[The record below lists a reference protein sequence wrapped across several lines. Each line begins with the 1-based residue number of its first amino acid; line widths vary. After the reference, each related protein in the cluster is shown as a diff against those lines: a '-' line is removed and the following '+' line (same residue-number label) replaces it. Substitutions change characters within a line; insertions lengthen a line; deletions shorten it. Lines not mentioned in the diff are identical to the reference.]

1 MNSPEFM
8 QAQVQMLMER
18 VGLLPQM
25 AEAAGAPMGGGMPPV
40 PGGFNPGAMNLGG
53 PQLARPGERNMQ
65 QARVASN
72 QAQPSVY
79 PEGMGGID
87 QLGAI
92 LGTPQGGAQGM
103 PSGQTIRR

>member
-1 MNSPEFM
+1 M
-8 QAQVQMLMER
+8 AQ
-18 VGLLPQM
+18 
-25 AEAAGAPMGGGMPPV
+25 AAGGAMGAAPPA
-40 PGGFNPGAMNLGG
+40 GGFNPGAMNLGG

-65 QARVASN
+65 QARVAAN
-72 QAQPSVY
+72 EGQPSVY

-103 PSGQTIRR
+103 PAGQTIRR